1 MKDNNSQENKNMEAQ
16 TSAVVTMTIEEFH
29 NALVANMELI
39 NKERLKFEM
48 RKSNAKKQ
56 LDAMRDVNDDSVRSL
71 ARERKEFQKVIDQKN
86 FEWNE
91 RERKLRDF
99 RRKIN
104 EDYCFEMANAKNDH
118 SRENQALQNERHS
131 LYERYRKSGGA
142 IPADTQVMQ
151 PDWKRKDADDIGTEA
166 ITEVE
171 P

>member
-16 TSAVVTMTIEEFH
+16 ASAVVTMTTEEFH
-29 NALVANMELI
+29 NALVANMELV

-56 LDAMRDVNDDSVRSL
+56 LDAMRDVNDESVRNL
-71 ARERKEFQKVIDQKN
+71 ARERKEFQEVIEQKN
-86 FEWNE
+86 FEWNK

-118 SRENQALQNERHS
+118 SRANQALQNERHCI
-131 LYERYRKSGGA
+131 YERYRKSGGRFLQ
-142 IPADTQVMQ
+142 IH
-151 PDWKRKDADDIGTEA
+151 R
-166 ITEVE
+166 
-171 P
+171 

>member
-1 MKDNNSQENKNMEAQ
+1 MKDNNSQENNNMEAQ
-16 TSAVVTMTIEEFH
+16 TSAVVTMTTEEFH

-56 LDAMRDVNDDSVRSL
+56 LDAMRDVNDESVRNL
-71 ARERKEFQKVIDQKN
+71 ARERKEFQEVIEQKN

-118 SRENQALQNERHS
+118 SRVNQALQNERHS

-142 IPADTQVMQ
+142 IPSDTQVMQ
-151 PDWKRKDADDIGTEA
+151 PDWKREMKADTSEQ
-166 ITEVE
+166 
-171 P
+171 

>member
-1 MKDNNSQENKNMEAQ
+1 MEAQ
-16 TSAVVTMTIEEFH
+16 ASAVVAMTTEEFH
-29 NALVANMELI
+29 NALVANMELV

-56 LDAMRDVNDDSVRSL
+56 LDAMRDVNDESVRNL
-71 ARERKEFQKVIDQKN
+71 ARERKEFQEVIEQKN

-118 SRENQALQNERHS
+118 SRANQALQNERHCI
-131 LYERYRKSGGA
+131 YERYRKSGGGDSIRYA
-142 IPADTQVMQ
+142 G
-151 PDWKRKDADDIGTEA
+151 DAARLEA
-166 ITEVE
+166 REHK
-171 P
+171 